1 MLILR
6 LAAVTIAAVTALLLL
21 IGDHPPE
28 FVVAD
33 LLVVALLTTAAALP
47 AARGAGFALAIGF
60 GAGLGVFT
68 VAFVGALD
76 EGGTNWPLA
85 TAVLGCVVGLALS
98 WRQYGVV
105 ARADRS

>member
-6 LAAVTIAAVTALLLL
+6 LAAVTIAAVTAMLLL

-33 LLVVALLTTAAALP
+33 LLVVALLTIAAVLP

-68 VAFVGALD
+68 VAFVGTLN
-76 EGGTNWPLA
+76 EGPASWPLA
-85 TAVLGCVVGLALS
+85 TAVLGCLAGLALS
-98 WRQYGVV
+98 WRQYGEP
-105 ARADRS
+105 ARS

>member
-6 LAAVTIAAVTALLLL
+6 LAAVAIAAVTALLLL

-33 LLVVALLTTAAALP
+33 LLVVALLGLAAVLP
-47 AARGAGFALAIGF
+47 ADRGAVLALAIGF

-76 EGGTNWPLA
+76 EGAINWPLA
-85 TAVLGCVVGLALS
+85 TAVLGCVAGLALS
-98 WRQYGVV
+98 WRRYGEV
-105 ARADRS
+105 ARAV